1 MGGGRGV
8 TDGGNSTIKSRFFF
22 RLPKEKVFTLFFV
35 FYFVLN
41 TEETTCVAKFSV
53 CSDFSFAL
61 KEIPEGRH
69 KVSQMRES
77 NLSNYYC

>member
-1 MGGGRGV
+1 MTTRAPAV
-8 TDGGNSTIKSRFFF
+8 LKSRVFF
-22 RLPKEKVFTLFFV
+22 RLPKEEVFTLFFV